1 MKVVVGIDRLT
12 IEPETDSDRV
22 LLNYWRER
30 EGQTTSLE
38 WDSFSESNE
47 GFAKNSLC
55 LYVNFDLITE
65 DEK

>member
-1 MKVVVGIDRLT
+1 MKVVVGVDRLT

-22 LLNYWRER
+22 LLTYWRKR
-30 EGQTTSLE
+30 EGQKISVG
-38 WDSFSESNE
+38 WDEFGENIE
-47 GFAKNSLC
+47 GYTKSSIC